1 MGMLVSPD
9 GSIAAPGVFFIAG
22 IPLLAI
28 GHYRNHGGNYSQSLE
43 VFGKPAQLVAGVFL
57 VFLGLVLSFLNI
69 IGDRR
74 EEGGDSDLEYEMIP
88 PDQILNELKH
98 LPSFRETSS
107 GHSDTS
113 AGNKENHATAT
124 ARELNSSSRATSL
137 RCLTALA
144 VKYGQEQK
152 KKKEKKQKTRNE
164 AISGSWNGFLSCK
177 PHELETI
184 CQDAAYIALKLHPSD
199 DSIVAAAIS
208 LLALV
213 AGDTEVRRRHIEE
226 ADRFGLNV
234 PVIAMRDSLR
244 RAKLVEVEESEN
256 APEKEERLS
265 AELQRKG
272 CLLLGAISDGDKNI
286 ATKVVDED
294 GLKAVLDAIDWYRY
308 HSDVANWSLWSVF
321 VLCYDHKGNKGEL
334 MKMGGIQRVCRVL
347 KDNPESLE
355 VARHGIAILF
365 DMMREVPGTMA
376 DLSHIRMIAMNSG
389 VHGVV
394 LRAMTE
400 FPESVEIM
408 MMGQQMLVATGYTGN
423 IPQLNK
429 NKEHKKKQHKKGL
442 S

>member
-1 MGMLVSPD
+1 MGILVSPD
-9 GSIAAPGVFFIAG
+9 GSITAPGMLFIAG
-22 IPLLAI
+22 VPLLVI
-28 GHYRNHGGNYSQSLE
+28 GHYRNNGSNHSLSLE
-43 VFGKPAQLVAGVFL
+43 VFGKPAQLVVGVFL
-57 VFLGLVLSFLNI
+57 VFLGLVLSFLNVK
-69 IGDRR
+69 GDRR
-74 EEGGDSDLEYEMIP
+74 ERGGDSDLEYEMIP
-88 PDQILNELKH
+88 PEQILNELKH
-98 LPSFRETSS
+98 LPSFRETS
-107 GHSDTS
+107 DTN

-124 ARELNSSSRATSL
+124 ARELESSSRATSL

-152 KKKEKKQKTRNE
+152 RKEDKKQETQNE
-164 AISGSWNGFLSCK
+164 TISNPLNGFLSCK

-213 AGDTEVRRRHIEE
+213 AGDAEVRRRHIEE

-234 PVIAMRDSLR
+234 PVIAMRESLS
-244 RAKLVEVEESEN
+244 RAKLVDVEEGEN
-256 APEKEERLS
+256 APEEEERLS

-272 CLLLGAISDGDKNI
+272 CLLLGALSDGDKNI

-294 GLKAVLDAIDWYRY
+294 GLKAVLDAVDWYRY

-321 VLCYDHKGNKGEL
+321 VLCYNHKGNKGEL
-334 MKMGGIQRVCRVL
+334 MKMGGIQRICRVL

-355 VARHGIAILF
+355 VSRHGIAILF

-376 DLSHIRMIAMNSG
+376 DFSHLRMIAMNSG

-400 FPESVEIM
+400 FPDSVEIM
-408 MMGQQMLVATGYTGN
+408 MMGQQMLVATGYTGDV
-423 IPQLNK
+423 PQFNK
-429 NKEHKKKQHKKGL
+429 NKQYKNK
-442 S
+442 